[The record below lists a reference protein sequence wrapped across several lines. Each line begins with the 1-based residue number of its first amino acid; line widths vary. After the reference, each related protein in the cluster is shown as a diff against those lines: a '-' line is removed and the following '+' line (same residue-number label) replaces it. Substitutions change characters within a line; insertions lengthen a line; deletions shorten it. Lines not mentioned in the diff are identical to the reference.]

1 MPHLEAAGAM
11 PPPAVGD
18 GRRGS
23 FTQFAVGKIFQDK
36 SEEEEPKS
44 APAAEEVRR
53 QNGSWERHIHSA
65 ALLGYSFQQSFVVL
79 LWLIFIATLDWS
91 ILNEAGV
98 RVLNHWG
105 VELRRILEMSGC
117 EASSG

>member
-1 MPHLEAAGAM
+1 M
-11 PPPAVGD
+11 PPPAAGD

-23 FTQFAVGKIFQDK
+23 FAQFAVGKIFQDK
-36 SEEEEPKS
+36 SDEEEPKS
-44 APAAEEVRR
+44 APSAEEVRR

-79 LWLIFIATLDWS
+79 LWLIFLATLDWS
-91 ILNEAGV
+91 IRNEAGV